1 MAVIS
6 QKIPNLIGG
15 VSQQPDSLKLP
26 GQLRECTNFLPDT
39 TRGLVKRPG
48 TKGIGQLTN
57 SSALGAW
64 FPMFLSDED
73 RFVVQVGRSGVVRI
87 WDADTGVVQPVNTIS
102 AGALAY
108 GTHTDQSQ
116 LDLLQINNFIFLL
129 NRSKVVA
136 RGAAKSATIT
146 PSGYV
151 LINTVNYDSTYNVTI
166 DTTTFTHTTLN
177 HGTLSLTGVRD
188 ELVTLINANPAYVA
202 AAVGN
207 AIKIR
212 KADNTDFIL
221 TASGGDTGLAMEA
234 YKGTIPSIVQLPRQ
248 YFNGDKIK
256 IEVPGSGAPGYW
268 LEFQTSNGGTS
279 GSGTWVETIAPDTF
293 LGINPATAPHVII
306 QEANGTFTYRQFGA
320 AEAAATVQSASL
332 TGTASGV
339 TVTNAGVGSYAVG
352 QTFGVTGGAGINLRL
367 RVTRTRTDTTTT
379 TSTLPS
385 TTRVVWNVFADRSEY
400 RWFVGGLEV
409 AKTSTNAPVVLGNTT
424 YSIGG
429 ALVAIP
435 TPTAPILQAF
445 EAPLTAVT
453 VQTGIIDQVEPSRT
467 GRGYAAT
474 NVVSNIDGATF
485 TINTVATLTEEVI
498 PFAKQSWVDRKVGDE
513 ESNED
518 PSFVGAAISGMSFF
532 QNRLILM
539 SGESVVCSKAG
550 DFFNLF
556 SDSVAN
562 FVDSDPI
569 DLSCGSRTPVQ
580 LRFGISTNQG
590 LFLFSDSAQYILN
603 TSTDA
608 FSAASAELNQISSY
622 PESFRV
628 GPVDTGSTFIFLEE
642 NDRSSMVFEM
652 APGDARQSRTDAVE
666 ITRLVPT
673 YVPADIQELKFSQ
686 SANLLIMRSSRTPD
700 EIYLFRFSNRGA
712 DRVMS
717 SWFKWKM
724 PANVQGMFFLH
735 ETLYVIL
742 RDPIAASGLAPSIM
756 VRLNLISD
764 SPSGGLVFEDKVFD
778 VRLDSFDYNPTK
790 TYNAITGTTRVNFK
804 VGFFLTG
811 AQPMVVS
818 IAPENPGATF
828 EPPIQ
833 QDISGYF
840 VEIPG
845 NLATTRLA
853 LGLKYAATALLPNFY
868 FKKGEDSNSDTIN
881 IPTLNRIQID
891 TFESGPFKVKVES
904 IGRAVF
910 ELEIPQI
917 KANITNANTLPML
930 RTGKNTFPV
939 MARGDLTDV
948 TFIADSPFPT
958 SMNSLVWE
966 GTYNTKGVRVL

>member
-39 TRGLVKRPG
+39 TLGLVKRPG
-48 TKGIGQLTN
+48 TKGIGQLAN
-57 SSALGAW
+57 STADGTW

-73 RFVVQVGRSGVVRI
+73 RFVVQVAKNGTVRI
-87 WDADTGVVQPVNTIS
+87 WDADTGVAQPVNTIS

-108 GTHTDQSQ
+108 GVHTDQSQ

-129 NRSKVVA
+129 NRSKVTA
-136 RGAAKSATIT
+136 RGAAKSAVIN

-151 LINTVNYDSTYNVTI
+151 LINSVGYESTYNVTV
-166 DTTTFTHTTLN
+166 DSTTFTHTTASS
-177 HGTLSLTGVRD
+177 GTLSLTDVRD
-188 ELVTLINANPAYVA
+188 ALTAAIDADAAYVA
-202 AAVGN
+202 VAVGN
-207 AIKIR
+207 AIKVSR
-212 KADNTDFIL
+212 ADNADFKL
-221 TASGGDTGLAMEA
+221 TADGGGSGQALEA
-234 YKGTIPSIVQLPRQ
+234 YKGIIPSIVQLPRQ

-268 LEFQTSNGGTS
+268 LEFQTADGGAS
-279 GSGTWVETIAPDTF
+279 GSGVWVETIAPDTF
-293 LGINPATAPHVII
+293 LNFAPATAPHVII

-320 AEAAATVQSASL
+320 TEAAATAQSASV

-339 TVTNAGVGSYAVG
+339 TVTNPGVGSYAVG
-352 QTFGVTGGAGINLRL
+352 QTFGVTGGTGINLRL

-385 TTRVVWNVFADRSEY
+385 NTRVVWNVFADKSEY
-400 RWFVGGLEV
+400 SWFVSSTEI
-409 AKTSTNAPVVLGNTT
+409 ARTSTSAPVVLGNTT
-424 YSIGG
+424 YSVGG
-429 ALVAIP
+429 AFVAIP
-435 TPTAPILQAF
+435 GPTPPILQSF

-453 VQTGIIDQVEPSRT
+453 VQSGIIDQVEPSRV
-467 GRGYAAT
+467 GRAYTAT
-474 NVVSNIDGATF
+474 NVVTNLDGATF
-485 TINTVATLTEEVI
+485 TVNTVATITQEVI
-498 PFAKQSWVDRKVGDE
+498 PFAKQSWVDRKVGDV
-513 ESNED
+513 ESNAD
-518 PSFVGAAISGMSFF
+518 PSFVGSTVSGMSFY

-539 SGESVVCSKAG
+539 SGESIVCSKAG
-550 DFFNLF
+550 DFFNF
-556 SDSVAN
+556 FADSVAT

-569 DLSCGSRTPVQ
+569 DISCGSRTPVQ

-590 LFLFSDSAQYILN
+590 LFLFSDSAQYVLN

-608 FSAASAELNQISSY
+608 FSASSAELNQISSY

-652 APGDARQSRTDAVE
+652 APGDARQSRTDAVDL
-666 ITRLVPT
+666 TRLIPT
-673 YVPADIQELKFSQ
+673 YIPADIQEFKSSQ
-686 SANLLIMRSSRTPD
+686 SSNLLAMRSSRSPKD
-700 EIYLFRFSNRGA
+700 VSLFRFSNRGT

-717 SWFKWKM
+717 SWFKWTM

-735 ETLYVIL
+735 ETMYIVL
-742 RDPIAASGLAPSIM
+742 RDPSASSSIM

-778 VRLDSFDYNPTK
+778 VRLDAFDYNPTR
-790 TYNAITGTTRVNFK
+790 TYSSGTDTTRVDFK
-804 VGFFLTG
+804 PGLFLAG
-811 AQPMVVS
+811 AQPVVVTIS
-818 IAPENPGATF
+818 PENPGTTL
-828 EPPIQ
+828 EPVIQ
-833 QDISGYF
+833 QDMAGYF
-840 VEIPG
+840 VELPG
-845 NLATTRLA
+845 DLSTTRLA
-853 LGLKYAATALLPNFY
+853 LGLKYESSALLPNFY
-868 FKKGEDSNSDTIN
+868 YRRGEGSQSDTTN

-904 IGRAVF
+904 IGRASF
-910 ELEIPQI
+910 ELEIPQR
-917 KANITNANTLPML
+917 KAGITNANTLPML

-939 MARGDLTDV
+939 MARGDLTDI